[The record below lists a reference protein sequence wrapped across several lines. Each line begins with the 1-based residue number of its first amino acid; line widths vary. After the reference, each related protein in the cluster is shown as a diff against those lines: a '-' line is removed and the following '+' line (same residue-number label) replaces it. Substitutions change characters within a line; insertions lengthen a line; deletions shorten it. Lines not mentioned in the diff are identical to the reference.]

1 MTQDGESLTVT
12 MPRGEWQALAEV
24 LERAL
29 DVVLEQSESP
39 RKRQSVSGL
48 VACLKDLHDDGVFV
62 ESIDEAGSALYD
74 AVVDAIEAFDGEN

>member
-1 MTQDGESLTVT
+1 MTQDDEPSTVT

-39 RKRQSVSGL
+39 RKCQCASNNAAGGWASKYAGVSP
-48 VACLKDLHDDGVFV
+48 A
-62 ESIDEAGSALYD
+62 
-74 AVVDAIEAFDGEN
+74 